1 MYVQALSFCLMKN
14 ILIESSK
21 FSQALFIPKNAPY
34 KLKDKVHLSK
44 EKMPY
49 APEIMLIISYKD
61 IILVVSN
68 LIIK

>member
-34 KLKDKVHLSK
+34 KLEVHPSK
-44 EKMPY
+44 EEVPY
-49 APEIMLIISYKD
+49 APEIMLIISYR
-61 IILVVSN
+61 SRYT
-68 LIIK
+68 